1 MSGIALRPLKL
12 TSGLDQC
19 PMIGPRRLARLE
31 RRGIR
36 NVLDLLYTF
45 PFRYE
50 DRRVRFAISDL
61 HEGTETGL
69 LATVRTIRKKEVR
82 KFRTPVIEAEIFDH
96 SGSLPVVWFGQ
107 EYLLKQLSAGTQ
119 AFFFGKVEYSPYAR
133 SLVLKSPLT
142 ETIDPEEGFR
152 KSYHVGRIVPVYREE
167 EGISSAVFRRLAGD
181 VLRSLWGET
190 FDPLPGEVRN
200 EAGLMDW
207 FPSIVEMHFPK
218 ETDRPLEELLE
229 PDYPPRSRLIFE
241 EFFLLEYLM
250 MVRKKSILSSGRSW
264 EIPPEGERPIALF
277 EQSLP
282 FPLTQAQRRACRD
295 ILGDLASTHPMNRF
309 LLGDVGSGKTL
320 VAAFAILQALRA
332 GRQAAFLA
340 PTEILAHQHARTLLK
355 VFETTRGAD
364 NDPLLPLLLSQSVRG
379 AERRRLLSS
388 LASGEQKLVVGTHAL
403 LEEGVPFHSLGMVV
417 IDEQH
422 KFGVAQ
428 RQALATKGQN
438 PDILVMTAT
447 PIPRSLALSYYGD
460 LEISLLDE
468 LPPGRQPVTTH
479 LVTESGDAFWREKI
493 LPALKRREQV
503 FVVLPLIE
511 ESESVEAK
519 NAMEAHAS
527 LSSLFPEYRVGL
539 LTGRMDGAEKD
550 ATMESFRRGD
560 FSILVATTV
569 IEVGVD
575 IPNATIMIVENAE
588 RFGLAQLHQLRG
600 RIGRGGLPGT
610 FYLVPGAS
618 TGEEGRRRLE
628 ILEVYSDGFRVA
640 EEDLRMRGPGE
651 FMGVRQSGLPMF
663 TLADLVRDTGI
674 LVRARE
680 MAAGFVGSGEGR
692 RESAWEMSRLEEFIR
707 LRYKSVDQWLSTR

>member
-12 TSGLDQC
+12 TAGLDQC
-19 PMIGPRRLARLE
+19 PAIGPRRLARLE

-50 DRRVRFAISDL
+50 DRRVRVTIADL
-61 HEGTETGL
+61 REGTETGL
-69 LATVRTIRKKEVR
+69 LATVRTIRKKIVPKLR
-82 KFRTPVIEAEIFDH
+82 APVIEAEIFDRT
-96 SGSLPVVWFGQ
+96 GSLPVVWFGQ
-107 EYLLKQLSAGTQ
+107 EYLLKHLSGGTQ
-119 AFFFGKVEYSPYAR
+119 AFFFGKIEYSRYSR
-133 SLVLKSPLT
+133 SLVLKSPVT
-142 ETIDPEEGFR
+142 ETVDPEEGFR

-190 FDPLPGEVRN
+190 FDPLPPEVRKD
-200 EAGLMDW
+200 AGLMEW
-207 FPSIVEMHFPK
+207 FPAIVEMHFPK
-218 ETDRPLEELLE
+218 ETDRPLEELLT

-250 MVRKKSILSSGRSW
+250 MVRRKSILVSGRSW
-264 EIPPEGERPIALF
+264 ELPPEGDRPVEAFERG
-277 EQSLP
+277 LP
-282 FPLTQAQRRACRD
+282 FPLTRAQRLACRD

-320 VAAFAILQALRA
+320 VAAFAILQALRS

-340 PTEILAHQHARTLLK
+340 PTEILAQQHARTLGQ
-355 VFETTRGAD
+355 VFGPAGGKD
-364 NDPLLPLLLSQSVRG
+364 NAFLPVLLSQSVRG
-379 AERRRLLSS
+379 GERRRILSS
-388 LASGEQKLVVGTHAL
+388 LASGEQKLVVGTHAI

-428 RQALATKGQN
+428 RRALATKGQS
-438 PDILVMTAT
+438 PDVLVMTAT

-468 LPPGRQPVTTH
+468 LPPGRQPVTTRV
-479 LVTESGDAFWREKI
+479 LKDSGESFWRQKI
-493 LPALKRREQV
+493 LPVLRRKEQV
-503 FVVLPLIE
+503 FVVFPLIE
-511 ESESVEAK
+511 ESDTVEAK
-519 NAMEAHAS
+519 NATEAHVT
-527 LSSLFPEYRVGL
+527 LSALFPEYRVAL
-539 LTGRMDGAEKD
+539 LTGRMEGEEKD
-550 ATMESFRRGD
+550 AVMEGFRKGD

-610 FYLVPGAS
+610 FYLVPGPS
-618 TGEEGRRRLE
+618 TGEEGRQRLK
-628 ILEVYSDGFRVA
+628 ILETYSDGFHVA

-663 TLADLVRDTGI
+663 ALADLVRDTGV

-680 MAAGFVGSGEGR
+680 AASRFVGEAEGR
-692 RESAWEMSRLEEFIR
+692 TESAWERSRLEEFIR
-707 LRYKSVDQWLSTR
+707 LRYKNVDQWLSTR